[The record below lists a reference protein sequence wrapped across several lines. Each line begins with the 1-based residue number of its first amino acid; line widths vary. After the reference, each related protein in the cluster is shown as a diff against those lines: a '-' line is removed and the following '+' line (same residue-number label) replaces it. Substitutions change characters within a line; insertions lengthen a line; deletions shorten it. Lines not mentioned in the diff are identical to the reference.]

1 MTRNSDQKFLRL
13 FRESLRSEEGPEL
26 TDEVVDALLEL
37 PSSMSAD
44 AVESMRARFVRKV
57 FSELHPE
64 PVKVIP
70 RKRPFGLWIEAIR
83 KSANLSRTEVAAA
96 LGKDEPFLER
106 IESGDAPPWTF
117 SADDI
122 ASIVQL
128 FRLHIDAVVQLI
140 QNTVAGNKGRI
151 ADPVSART
159 RGRHTPEAKRLPGRT
174 TGDRRRDHNDNP
186 IELDQTINSWI
197 AELRSGLERRDAIDL
212 LR

>member
-1 MTRNSDQKFLRL
+1 MSD
-13 FRESLRSEEGPEL
+13 
-26 TDEVVDALLEL
+26 DVVER
-37 PSSMSAD
+37 
-44 AVESMRARFVRKV
+44 MRARFVRKV
-57 FSELHPE
+57 FSELNPE

-70 RKRPFGLWIEAIR
+70 QRRSFGRWIEALR

-122 ASIVQL
+122 AHIVQL

-140 QNTVAGNKGRI
+140 QNTVAGNKGRVT
-151 ADPVSART
+151 DPVSARA
-159 RGRHTPEAKRLPGRT
+159 RGRHSPGAKGLPGRAI
-174 TGDRRRDHNDNP
+174 GDRRRDHNDNP
-186 IELDQTINSWI
+186 VGLDQTINSWI
-197 AELRSGLERRDAIDL
+197 AELRSCLERRDAIDL